1 MSTNMTSRILDV
13 LEQERA
19 KIILFDELDKMG
31 RVFQNQLLNFLEAY
45 QGGPNEVPMKHIFKN
60 IFVLFIWMMGRRRE
74 ERK

>member
-60 IFVLFIWMMGRRRE
+60 NE
-74 ERK
+74 TRKS

>member
-1 MSTNMTSRILDV
+1 MSTNTTSRILDV

-45 QGGPNEVPMKHIFKN
+45 QGGPNEVPI
-60 IFVLFIWMMGRRRE
+60 
-74 ERK
+74 